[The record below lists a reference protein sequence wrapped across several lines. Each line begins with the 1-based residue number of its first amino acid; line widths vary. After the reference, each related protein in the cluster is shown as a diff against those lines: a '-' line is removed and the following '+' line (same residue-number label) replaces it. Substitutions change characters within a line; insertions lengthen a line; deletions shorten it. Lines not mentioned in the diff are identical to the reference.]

1 MIDKGR
7 SVGWQR
13 GEGNGEGEE
22 PVSDSGAHGGQGP
35 SGAASTLGGPVSGEE
50 AVRDERL
57 AGFARGGEWDS
68 CLPGPDLAAV
78 LAGVAGGEWRCP
90 GVEPDELIGV
100 LRRVAALESWASA
113 AKLAV

>member
-13 GEGNGEGEE
+13 GEGNEEGEE
-22 PVSDSGAHGGQGP
+22 PASGSGAHGGQGP

-57 AGFARGGEWDS
+57 SGFARGGEWDS
-68 CLPGPDLAAV
+68 CLPGPELAAL
-78 LAGVAGGEWRCP
+78 LAGVAGANGGAPVR
-90 GVEPDELIGV
+90 
-100 LRRVAALESWASA
+100 SQMS
-113 AKLAV
+113 